1 MSFSQKAINNEGV
14 GPETIPILKK
24 DNKTRKYKL
33 SLQGRSSD
41 LLHYLTQSS
50 NHCEVSTLHSTEA
63 KTELTSQDP
72 RMSNQDA

>member
-14 GPETIPILKK
+14 GPETISILKK
-24 DNKTRKYKL
+24 DNKL
-33 SLQGRSSD
+33 SLQERSSD

-63 KTELTSQDP
+63 KMELTSQDP

>member
-1 MSFSQKAINNEGV
+1 MSFSQKAIKNEGV
-14 GPETIPILKK
+14 GPETISILKK
-24 DNKTRKYKL
+24 DNKL
-33 SLQGRSSD
+33 SLQERSSD

-50 NHCEVSTLHSTEA
+50 NHCEVSTLHSMEA

>member
-14 GPETIPILKK
+14 GPETISILKK
-24 DNKTRKYKL
+24 DKL
-33 SLQGRSSD
+33 SLQERSSD

-50 NHCEVSTLHSTEA
+50 NHCEISTLHSTEA

>member
-14 GPETIPILKK
+14 GPETISILKK
-24 DNKTRKYKL
+24 DKL
-33 SLQGRSSD
+33 SLQERSSD